1 MKSHHRNI
9 LARLDNALRW
19 TGLPARVADDMSD
32 APSVD
37 RKHRPLRLIPI
48 WMLAFSCALF
58 ILSLTWR
65 SALNLVALVPSLG
78 AVIVALMPGI
88 HMNGPLGKPSLEDDE
103 REAALRKDSFLFCLG
118 VLAFLNCLGQPFLM
132 ILSHLQN
139 WQTVHSA
146 SVAASALMLNV
157 TLFGCLPT
165 LYASW
170 NLRQLPADTKLDT
183 VRESEGRSRE

>member
-1 MKSHHRNI
+1 MKRPVIETLLS
-9 LARLDNALRW
+9 RLDNTLRW
-19 TGLPARVADDMSD
+19 TGIPARVADEMSD

-37 RKHRPLRLIPI
+37 RKHRPLRWIPVWPI
-48 WMLAFSCALF
+48 AFSCALF
-58 ILSLTWR
+58 MLSLTCP
-65 SALNLVALVPSLG
+65 SALKLAALVPSLG
-78 AVIVALMPGI
+78 AVIVAMVPVI

-118 VLAFLNCLGQPFLM
+118 LLACLNCLGQPILM

-146 SVAASALMLNV
+146 SVAGSALMLNA

-165 LYASW
+165 FYASR
-170 NLRQLPADTKLDT
+170 NLRQLPK
-183 VRESEGRSRE
+183 E